1 MSSWFT
7 SLSEKVSLAAEK
19 VSSALQ
25 DDTLLEKLTLTT
37 PELKAERQAL
47 DASERRKE
55 HVRNMLAGM
64 LPWET
69 RDPERDILVEE
80 CRDAVLQLSNEKKTF
95 FGPYRMPK
103 MDAKTDDDNDDNVN
117 NNLGEDE
124 KDEAQKEREEAARLD
139 PYDPIQPSPESLEKL
154 AKLEPLPTL
163 LQDFDFSAHVGLIE
177 RILAEDKQLVKMQS
191 SLSGGGARER
201 IFWRNYFFHC
211 AFTRY
216 EAGLSIDE
224 IWGDMTEEE
233 RAAAARQ
240 AVKQQV
246 EAAAA
251 AVAAAAAATTVT
263 HDPEEETITFHD
275 PGESDTIVGQQQSSS
290 SSSAG
295 VAPAKSSPE
304 LDNSSNKSY
313 EIVDGEISARNA
325 DASGMDQDA
334 EETVDDD
341 DDDDLPDDENDDD
354 YELDELEAEIAR
366 ELED

>member
-1 MSSWFT
+1 MSSWFS
-7 SLSEKVSLAAEK
+7 SLSEKVTLAAEK
-19 VSSALQ
+19 VSSALH

-80 CRDAVLQLSNEKKTF
+80 CRDAVLQLSNDKTTF

-103 MDAKTDDDNDDNVN
+103 MDANVEDDKDDNTNDKI
-117 NNLGEDE
+117 E

-139 PYDPIQPSPESLEKL
+139 PYDPIQPSPDSLEKL
-154 AKLEPLPTL
+154 AKLEPLPSL

-251 AVAAAAAATTVT
+251 AAAATTTVT
-263 HDPEEETITFHD
+263 NDVEEETITFDHEPD
-275 PGESDTIVGQQQSSS
+275 ESDNIIVSQQEQSS
-290 SSSAG
+290 
-295 VAPAKSSPE
+295 AKSSPE
-304 LDNSSNKSY
+304 ADNSSNKSY
-313 EIVDGEISARNA
+313 EIVDGEISPSAE
-325 DASGMDQDA
+325 DASGADQEA
-334 EETVDDD
+334 AN
-341 DDDDLPDDENDDD
+341 DDDDLAAADDDENDDD

>member
-1 MSSWFT
+1 MSSWFS
-7 SLSEKVSLAAEK
+7 SLSEKVTSAAEK

-69 RDPERDILVEE
+69 RDSERDILVEE
-80 CRDAVLQLSNEKKTF
+80 CRDAVLQLSHEKKTF

-103 MDAKTDDDNDDNVN
+103 MDAKTEDDDSD
-117 NNLGEDE
+117 EDE
-124 KDEAQKEREEAARLD
+124 KDEAAKRD
-139 PYDPIQPSPESLEKL
+139 PYDPIQPSPESQEQL
-154 AKLEPLPTL
+154 AKLEPLPPL
-163 LQDFDFSAHVGLIE
+163 LRDFDFSAHVGLIE

-240 AVKQQV
+240 SVKQQQQQLDAPA
-246 EAAAA
+246 EK
-251 AVAAAAAATTVT
+251 TGT
-263 HDPEEETITFHD
+263 HTPEEETITFHD
-275 PGESDTIVGQQQSSS
+275 PDESDTIEGQQPSPSV
-290 SSSAG
+290 G
-295 VAPAKSSPE
+295 IAPTKSSPDV

-313 EIVDGEISARNA
+313 EIVGGEVTASAEDAAGINLDAKDTTADDNDGAC
-325 DASGMDQDA
+325 
-334 EETVDDD
+334 DDM
-341 DDDDLPDDENDDD
+341 EDD